1 MKHTLQNLTQG
12 CSGSCRQGRQPCNC
26 DRAPARISLDR
37 LEHQSQ
43 VSFVDAVSSLI
54 DLALVAIF
62 ALVAFAVLTLMGGAL

>member
-1 MKHTLQNLTQG
+1 MNHTLQNLTQG
-12 CSGSCRQGRQPCNC
+12 CSGSCGQGRKSCNC
-26 DRAPARISLDR
+26 DRAGARISLDR

-62 ALVAFAVLTLMGGAL
+62 ALVAFAVLALMGGAL